1 MGQLSIF
8 TGLFHITDTNLVSL
22 TFFYTH
28 SPSLALSL
36 SPYNS
41 ITQEIEI
48 LFSDPAG
55 SQMSLTQAHFLLTH
69 IWFTQGNHLEDTTA
83 THLCMHI
90 CVCISTLCNI
100 IIFIIKYKPNL
111 TGGVNY
117 SSSFKYPHMVS
128 W

>member
-22 TFFYTH
+22 TFILTL
-28 SPSLALSL
+28 PR

-48 LFSDPAG
+48 LFSHPAG

-69 IWFTQGNHLEDTTA
+69 IWFTQGNHLEDTTT
-83 THLCMHI
+83 THLCVHI

-117 SSSFKYPHMVS
+117 SSSFRYPHMVS

>member
-22 TFFYTH
+22 TFILLY
-28 SPSLALSL
+28 AR

-69 IWFTQGNHLEDTTA
+69 IWFTQGNHLEDTTT
-83 THLCMHI
+83 THLCVHI
-90 CVCISTLCNI
+90 CVCV
-100 IIFIIKYKPNL
+100 Y
-111 TGGVNY
+111 
-117 SSSFKYPHMVS
+117 
-128 W
+128 